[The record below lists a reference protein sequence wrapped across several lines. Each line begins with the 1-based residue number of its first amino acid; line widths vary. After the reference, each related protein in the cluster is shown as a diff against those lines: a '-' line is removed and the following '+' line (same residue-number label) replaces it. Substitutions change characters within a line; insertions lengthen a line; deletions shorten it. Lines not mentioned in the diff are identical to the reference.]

1 MNVTTRIATFSAL
14 QNRHFRW
21 YWLGMLASSSTM
33 QMGSVG
39 QGWLVYEIAGSALAL
54 GWVSAGWSI
63 SNSVLSPWAGVLS
76 DRAEKRTL
84 ILWVRA
90 LMALSSLF
98 IAGLIAVDVIQVWHL
113 VTYSLFRG
121 IMFAVLM
128 PAQNAY
134 LAELVDR
141 KTLLNAVSLN
151 SVGMGVAG
159 IFAASL
165 AGVLIDLI
173 GVEAVYVGIAA
184 LYMVVFATTLKLPPT
199 GTTDPGTNSVLSD
212 MIDGAKYIRICPVL
226 IPLLALV
233 FIRGF
238 FAMPYRT
245 LMPKYAQD
253 VMHLDAKGLGILVA
267 APGAGSLISAL
278 AMASLGDFKGKGK
291 LMLGSGVILGMSL
304 VLFANTEVFIFVLIL
319 LGLVGA
325 TSNICMVTNRTLLQ
339 ENCDAPYLG
348 RLMSAYM
355 MMFGLTQ
362 LGTIPIGALA
372 DRFGVPWILAVL
384 GTLFVL
390 AIVLVWVTQPRV
402 KALS

>member
-1 MNVTTRIATFSAL
+1 MNAIARLATFSSL
-14 QNRHFRW
+14 RDRNFRW

-63 SNSVLSPWAGVLS
+63 SNSLLSPWAGVLS

-90 LMALSSLF
+90 LMAVSSLS
-98 IAGLIAVDVIQVWHL
+98 IAGLIATDVIQVWHL
-113 VTYSLFRG
+113 VAYSLFRG
-121 IMFAVLM
+121 VLFAVLM

-173 GVEAVYVGIAA
+173 GVEAVYIGIAV
-184 LYMVVFATTLKLPPT
+184 LYLVVFVTTLQLPRT
-199 GTTDPGTNSVLSD
+199 GTTDPGTNSVWSD
-212 MIDGAKYIRICPVL
+212 LVDGAQYIRICPVL
-226 IPLLALV
+226 IPLLVLV

-253 VMHLDAKGLGILVA
+253 VMHLEAKGLGVLVA
-267 APGAGSLISAL
+267 APGAGSLISA
-278 AMASLGDFKGKGK
+278 
-291 LMLGSGVILGMSL
+291 
-304 VLFANTEVFIFVLIL
+304 
-319 LGLVGA
+319 
-325 TSNICMVTNRTLLQ
+325 
-339 ENCDAPYLG
+339 
-348 RLMSAYM
+348 
-355 MMFGLTQ
+355 
-362 LGTIPIGALA
+362 
-372 DRFGVPWILAVL
+372 
-384 GTLFVL
+384 
-390 AIVLVWVTQPRV
+390 
-402 KALS
+402 

>member
-1 MNVTTRIATFSAL
+1 LAIA
-14 QNRHFRW
+14 
-21 YWLGMLASSSTM
+21 
-33 QMGSVG
+33 
-39 QGWLVYEIAGSALAL
+39 
-54 GWVSAGWSI
+54 
-63 SNSVLSPWAGVLS
+63 
-76 DRAEKRTL
+76 
-84 ILWVRA
+84 ILTAR
-90 LMALSSLF
+90 
-98 IAGLIAVDVIQVWHL
+98 DVIQVWHL

-121 IMFAVLM
+121 ILFAVLM

-151 SVGMGVAG
+151 SVGMGVSG

-165 AGVLIDLI
+165 AGLLIDLI
-173 GVEAVYVGIAA
+173 GVEAVYVGVAV
-184 LYMVVFATTLKLPPT
+184 LYMVVFITTLKLPPT
-199 GTTDPGTNSVLSD
+199 GTTDPGANSVWSD
-212 MIDGAKYIRICPVL
+212 MMAGAKYIRLCPVL

-233 FIRGF
+233 FLRGF
-238 FAMPYRT
+238 FTMPYRT

-253 VMHLDAKGLGILVA
+253 VMHLDASGLGILVA

-278 AMASLGDFKGKGK
+278 AMASLGEFKAKGK
-291 LMLGSGVILGMSL
+291 LMLGSGVILGISL
-304 VLFANTEVFIFVLIL
+304 VLFANTEVFLLVLVL
-319 LGLVGA
+319 LALVGA

-362 LGTIPIGALA
+362 LGTIPVGALA
-372 DRFGVPWILAVL
+372 DRFGVPSVLAVL

-390 AIVLVWVTQPRV
+390 AILFLWVKQPTI
-402 KALS
+402 KTLE